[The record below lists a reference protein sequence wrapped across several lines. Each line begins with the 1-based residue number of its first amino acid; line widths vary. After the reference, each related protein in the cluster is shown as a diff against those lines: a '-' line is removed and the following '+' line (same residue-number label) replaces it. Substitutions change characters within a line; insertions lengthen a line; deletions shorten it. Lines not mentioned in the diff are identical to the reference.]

1 MTLLS
6 SLGLLGQ
13 VLADDRASVAME
25 YALLVALVAAILLI
39 TLMAGIGN
47 ALVSI
52 FEQTAEGLNVAGE
65 EATAE
70 N

>member
-1 MTLLS
+1 MNLLS
-6 SLGLLGQ
+6 SLGLIGQ
-13 VLADDRASVAME
+13 VLVDDRASVAIE
-25 YALLVALVAAILLI
+25 YGLLVALVGAVLLI